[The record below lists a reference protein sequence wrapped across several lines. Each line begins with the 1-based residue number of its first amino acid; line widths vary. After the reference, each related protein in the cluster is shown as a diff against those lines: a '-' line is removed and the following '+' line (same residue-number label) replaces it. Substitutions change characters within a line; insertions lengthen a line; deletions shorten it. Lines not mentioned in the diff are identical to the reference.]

1 MEKIKLPGDKVLN
14 IPDDI
19 DPQLRAQIAADIKA
33 DFGIDINKTT
43 VLGRAAELPKGI
55 ARGAIGLGLDV
66 PLGIASIFDVGDDG
80 KVVKGLQAFKKK
92 VREESPLAA
101 EPGYE
106 DLWTTKLSEGLGS
119 FVPFLGAGLAG
130 RALTQAPKQFFSK
143 GYFKTPEFTLP
154 AALAV
159 PTGVAQQA
167 DRVQMAREM
176 GEDVG
181 GISETIAELAG
192 GVIGISE
199 VLPIGALLSRTS
211 KTALKDYALRDK
223 IKSALLQGTQEGA
236 QEVFA
241 SLAQDLTARG
251 LYSDELPIGESLA
264 DEFTIGVVIGAG
276 ADLVVNSFAGRRGI
290 GNENLKQREAQ
301 LRQNRIQLQDEKRF
315 DKAVEQGL
323 VEEIQPVEV
332 KDKPD
337 IPPTSSPISL
347 AICTLS
353 ACCATP
359 VGTANAAGKVNSGV
373 LK

>member
-1 MEKIKLPGDKVLN
+1 MEKIKLPGDKVLSL
-14 IPDDI
+14 PDDI

-33 DFGIDINKTT
+33 DFGIDINQTT

-55 ARGAIGLGLDV
+55 ARGAIGLATDV
-66 PLGIASIFDVGDDG
+66 PLGIASVFDVGDDG

-106 DLWTTKLSEGLGS
+106 DLWTTKLSEGIGS
-119 FVPFLGAGLAG
+119 FVPFLGAGLVG
-130 RALTQAPKQFFSK
+130 RALTKTPKPFFSK

-154 AALAV
+154 TALAV

-181 GISETIAELAG
+181 GVSETVAELLG
-192 GVIGISE
+192 GAIGITE
-199 VLPIGALLSRTS
+199 VLPIGALLARTS

-223 IKSALLQGTQEGA
+223 IRSALIQGTQEGA

-264 DEFTIGVVIGAG
+264 DEFTIGGVIGAG

-290 GNENLKQREAQ
+290 GN
-301 LRQNRIQLQDEKRF
+301 
-315 DKAVEQGL
+315 
-323 VEEIQPVEV
+323 
-332 KDKPD
+332 
-337 IPPTSSPISL
+337 
-347 AICTLS
+347 
-353 ACCATP
+353 
-359 VGTANAAGKVNSGV
+359 
-373 LK
+373 